1 MKGKDSQGEDSLIG
15 ATRSR
20 GMRWRRSKSRRSLR
34 KPSKR
39 SRPSPPEPIYPIDHD
54 EFAEVEETD
63 RLLLSAL
70 RYWEVERDLME
81 ERVAAMTSVSTGL

>member
-1 MKGKDSQGEDSLIG
+1 
-15 ATRSR
+15 
-20 GMRWRRSKSRRSLR
+20 MRWRRSKSRRSLR